1 MAPDFTTT
9 AFKGGQPSP
18 FKLSSTLKTGKVV
31 VLYFFPSAYTSGCT
45 VEAHEFAVATP
56 EFAAMGATVIG
67 VTAGRV
73 EDLAKF
79 SKEECRDAFPVAGVS
94 KETIKAYD
102 AVLAFKPRSVGPG
115 HLRHRARRQD
125 PAGPHRPDRPAV
137 AHRQGQG
144 SGHRLAQGAS
154 EVAGAGQTPG
164 CLSLNPDKWGHTL
177 ICGQMSVCPH
187 FFPPR
192 PSALPIRPI

>member
-1 MAPDFTTT
+1 MKRLAAAVLALSLVAAPAWAALKVGVTAPDFTTT

-18 FKLSSTLKTGKVV
+18 FKLSTALRKGPV

-56 EFAAMGATVIG
+56 EFAAMGASVIG

-79 SKEECRDAFPVAGVS
+79 SKEECRDAFPVAGVT

-102 AVLAFKPRSVGPG
+102 AVLAFKPNLSDRTTYVIAPDGKILLAYTALTDPVSHIAKAKEAVSAW
-115 HLRHRARRQD
+115 RRAH
-125 PAGPHRPDRPAV
+125 A
-137 AHRQGQG
+137 
-144 SGHRLAQGAS
+144 
-154 EVAGAGQTPG
+154 
-164 CLSLNPDKWGHTL
+164 K
-177 ICGQMSVCPH
+177 
-187 FFPPR
+187 
-192 PSALPIRPI
+192 